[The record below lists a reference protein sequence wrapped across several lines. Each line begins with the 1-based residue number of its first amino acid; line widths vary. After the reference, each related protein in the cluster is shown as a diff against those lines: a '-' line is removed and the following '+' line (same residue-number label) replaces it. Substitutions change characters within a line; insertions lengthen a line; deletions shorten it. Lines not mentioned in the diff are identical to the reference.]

1 MIDVILFCFMVIMIA
16 AAIGCVY
23 VVWIATICTWEI
35 IKEWYEEDGTK
46 RLFGKNR
53 N

>member
-1 MIDVILFCFMVIMIA
+1 MVIMIA
-16 AAIGCVY
+16 ATIGCIY